1 MKKILLLIMI
11 GCLAQLFVACNS
23 WLDVNPKSQ
32 IKNDILFQDEA
43 GFKTALFGIYT
54 SIAQPYLYG
63 EALSMSFMDVLA
75 QYYPVTLSTH
85 NYADAM
91 KYDYKASNVENSI
104 EFIWK
109 GMYQA
114 IMNCNNLLENM
125 DKHRDVFTKHNRDLI
140 RGEVLGLRAYLHFDL
155 LRMFAPSFA
164 VGKDQPAIPFVDKV
178 VRKPFPQ
185 LTNEQ
190 VVEKILADCK
200 EALECLKVS
209 DPMGPAGEELL
220 ENNESLTDRKE
231 RMNYYAVKA
240 LMARVYLWS
249 GDKAEASKISKEMI
263 DTKGF
268 GNTGPIFWLYSDKI
282 KDYANSIFSTEAENS
297 DKLML
302 SKTYYDEYYE
312 SVKYGSFDS
321 RVSNWL
327 KEDKN
332 STEGV
337 RLVNKYVDSK
347 DVILIRMSEMFY
359 IHAECT
365 DNEDEAIDNL
375 NTVRRDYGIPGNY
388 DLKKGECIFD
398 DELSKEYRKS
408 FLAEGQMFYYMK
420 RKDLSAIPNAVMV
433 DDPRNVYCL
442 PMPEGELEF
451 GNLIK

>member
-11 GCLAQLFVACNS
+11 GCLAQLFTACNS

-32 IKNDILFQDEA
+32 IKSDILFQDEA

-54 SIAQPYLYG
+54 SIAQDNLYG

-85 NYADAM
+85 SYANAV
-91 KYDYKASNVENSI
+91 KYDYKASDMETKI
-104 EFIWK
+104 KLIWK
-109 GMYQA
+109 GMYQV

-125 DKHRDVFTKHNRDLI
+125 DTHPDVFTGHNRDLI

-190 VVEKILADCK
+190 VIGKILADCK

-209 DPMGPAGEELL
+209 DPLGPAGEGLL
-220 ENNESLTDRKE
+220 ENNEILTDRKE

-240 LMARVYLWS
+240 LLARVYLWS
-249 GDKAEASKISKEMI
+249 GDKVEAGKISEEMI
-263 DTKGF
+263 ATKGF
-268 GNTGPIFWLYSDKI
+268 GDSGPIFWLYSDKV
-282 KDYANSIFSTEAENS
+282 KEHANDIFSTESESN
-297 DKLML
+297 KRLVL

-312 SVKYGSFDS
+312 SVKYGSFD
-321 RVSNWL
+321 RRASNWL
-327 KEDKN
+327 KEDKS
-332 STEGV
+332 STEGGQ
-337 RLVNKYVDSK
+337 LVNKYADSK
-347 DVILIRMSEMFY
+347 DVVLIRMSEMFY

-365 DNEDEAIDNL
+365 DDEDEAIVNL
-375 NTVRRDYGIPGNY
+375 NTVRRDFGIPEIYN
-388 DLKKGECIFD
+388 LKKGECIFD
-398 DELSKEYRKS
+398 DELAKECRKS

-420 RKDLSAIPNAVMV
+420 RKDFSSIPHAVMV
-433 DDPRNVYCL
+433 DDPRKVYCL
-442 PMPEGELEF
+442 PIPEGELEF